1 MKTIAT
7 GLFAAVIAFAACKAE
22 GKKATP
28 AQKPTTVPIVSATG
42 SAAVAPT
49 ADAAVANDEPRA
61 AAMEKAAQDADDA
74 MVAVTAEIANL
85 RVRLD
90 AAVQA
95 VAAAKTEAE
104 DVSADNQMEA
114 LNRELAELERRVEA
128 ASAAVEAAA
137 LKGGLKIEQ
146 RCIDNPLQT
155 GC

>member
-7 GLFAAVIAFAACKAE
+7 GLFASVLAFAACKAE

-28 AQKPTTVPIVSATG
+28 APTPTTVPIVSATG

-49 ADAAVANDEPRA
+49 ADAAVANAELSA
-61 AAMEKAAQDADDA
+61 ATMEKAAQDADDA

-85 RVRLD
+85 MVRLH

-95 VAAAKTEAE
+95 LAAAKTEAE
-104 DVSADNQMEA
+104 EVSADNQIEA

-128 ASAAVEAAA
+128 ANAAVEAAA
-137 LKGGLKIEQ
+137 VKAGIKIDQ
-146 RCIDNPLQT
+146 RCLDNPLAA